1 MSFFELFDNYTV
13 AAKTGTSYKPKE
25 NGLGYTN
32 KLYTSVVGYLP
43 ASDPQIIIYVV
54 VDSPSG
60 EALFGN
66 TVAAPIFREVAL
78 QCARIM
84 NIAPDKFNTKNVGKS
99 NRAR

>member
-1 MSFFELFDNYTV
+1 M
-13 AAKTGTSYKPKE
+13 
-25 NGLGYTN
+25 
-32 KLYTSVVGYLP
+32 P

-78 QCARIM
+78 QTARIM
-84 NIAPDKFNTKNVGKS
+84 NIAPDKIKIDKKPV
-99 NRAR
+99 RR